1 MNGLKTKIIP
11 RERYIGK
18 IRPHIGKPYIKILKG
33 VRRGGK
39 STILKMIAEE
49 ISAKD
54 PDANIVF
61 IDFELYSNAEIADA
75 DKLYRRVSGSVKE
88 DVTNVLMIDEVQEV
102 KGWEKVIASFYN
114 EGVFDI
120 YITGSNS
127 RLLSSE
133 FSTYISGRYV
143 SFDIQTLS
151 FSECL
156 DFKKTIEEV
165 FLGLFNI
172 ESLSFSERLD
182 LRKIIENGA
191 SEEDIFG
198 IMQHQGGFPV
208 IWVSDYSDSDAY
220 AVIRDIY
227 SSIVLRDIVQKHG
240 LRNDVALKRMV
251 AFLCDNIANPTS
263 LNNIYEGLSREYGR
277 MRKETVYKFCEYL
290 EEAFI
295 FYRVEEEG
303 LKGKALLSPKYK
315 FYLSDL
321 GIKNALLGYRSDDIS
336 KHLENIVFLEMKSR
350 GYDITIG
357 NVNGN
362 EVDFVCK
369 RDNSRI
375 YIQVAYRLSSE
386 RTIEREFG
394 NLKMIQDG
402 YPKYVVTMDP
412 DWTAGDL
419 DGIKFIH
426 VKEFLKMK
434 L

>member
-1 MNGLKTKIIP
+1 MIP
-11 RERYIGK
+11 RERYLNK
-18 IRPHIGKPYIKILKG
+18 IRPHIGKPYIKILTG

-49 ISAKD
+49 ISTKN
-54 PDANIVF
+54 PDANMVF
-61 IDFELYSNAEIADA
+61 IDYELYSNSEIADA
-75 DKLYRRVSGSVKE
+75 DKLYRHVSGSAKKNAM
-88 DVTNVLMIDEVQEV
+88 NVLMIDEVQEV
-102 KGWEKVIASFYN
+102 NGWEKVIASFHN

-127 RLLSSE
+127 RLMSSE

-143 SFDIQTLS
+143 SFNIQTLS
-151 FSECL
+151 FSESL
-156 DFKKTIEEV
+156 DFKKTIENGLSDEEV
-165 FLGLFNI
+165 FGM
-172 ESLSFSERLD
+172 
-182 LRKIIENGA
+182 
-191 SEEDIFG
+191 
-198 IMQHQGGFPV
+198 MQRQGGFPV
-208 IWVSDYSDSDAY
+208 VWISDYSDSDAY

-227 SSIVLRDIVQKHG
+227 SGIVLRDIVQKHG
-240 LRNDVALKRMV
+240 LRNDTALKRMV
-251 AFLCDNIANPTS
+251 AFLCDNIANSTS
-263 LNNIYEGLSREYGR
+263 LNNIYEGLSKKYGR

-290 EEAFI
+290 EEAFV
-295 FYRVEEEG
+295 FYRVEEER

-315 FYLSDL
+315 FYISDI
-321 GIKNALLGYRSDDIS
+321 GIKNALLGYRSEDVS

-362 EVDFVCK
+362 EIDFVCK

-386 RTIEREFG
+386 KTIEREFG

-412 DWTAGDL
+412 DWMTGDI
-419 DGIKFIH
+419 DGIKFVH
-426 VKEFLKMK
+426 VKEFLKMD

>member
-1 MNGLKTKIIP
+1 MDGQKIKMIS
-11 RERYIGK
+11 RERYLGK
-18 IRPHIGKPYIKILKG
+18 IRPHIGKPYIKILTG

-39 STILKMIAEE
+39 STLLKMIAES
-49 ISAKD
+49 ISAED
-54 PDANIVF
+54 RNANIVF
-61 IDFELYSNAEIADA
+61 IDFELYSNAEIASA
-75 DKLYRRVSGSVKE
+75 DKLYRYVSGSVRE
-88 DVTNVLMIDEVQEV
+88 GVTNVLMIDEIQEV
-102 KGWEKVIASFYN
+102 DGWEKVISSLNN

-133 FSTYISGRYV
+133 YSTYISGRYV
-143 SFDIQTLS
+143 SFNIQTLS

-156 DFKKTIEEV
+156 DFKRSIGDERSEDDA
-165 FLGLFNI
+165 FGL
-172 ESLSFSERLD
+172 
-182 LRKIIENGA
+182 
-191 SEEDIFG
+191 
-198 IMQHQGGFPV
+198 MQRQGGFPV
-208 IWVSDYSDSDAY
+208 IWVSGHSDNAAYS
-220 AVIRDIY
+220 VIRDIY
-227 SSIVLRDIVQKHG
+227 GSIVLRDIVQKHR
-240 LRNDVALKRMV
+240 LRNDTALKRVV

-263 LNNIYEGLSREYGR
+263 LNNIYEGLSKEYGQI
-277 MRKETVYKFCEYL
+277 RKETLYKFCEYL

-303 LKGKALLSPKYK
+303 LKGKAILSPKYK
-315 FYLSDL
+315 FYVSDI
-321 GIKNALLGYRSDDIS
+321 GIKNALLGYRSDDVS
-336 KHLENIVFLEMKSR
+336 KDLENTVFLEMKSR

-386 RTIEREFG
+386 KTIEREFG
-394 NLKMIQDG
+394 NLRMIQDG

-412 DWTAGDL
+412 DWVSGDV
-419 DGIKFIH
+419 DGIKFLH
-426 VKEFLKMK
+426 VKEFLKTD

>member
-1 MNGLKTKIIP
+1 MDNQKIKAIY
-11 RERYIGK
+11 REKYIGK
-18 IRPHIGKPYIKILKG
+18 IRPHIGKPYIKILTG

-39 STILKMIAEE
+39 STILKMIAADILSEH
-49 ISAKD
+49 

-61 IDFELYSNAEIADA
+61 IDFELYSNAEIANA
-75 DKLYRRVSGSVKE
+75 DKLYRYVSGSVRE
-88 DVTNVLMIDEVQEV
+88 DVMNVLMIDEVQEV
-102 KGWEKVIASFYN
+102 DGWEKVISSFNN

-127 RLLSSE
+127 HLLSSE
-133 FSTYISGRYV
+133 YSTHISGRYV
-143 SFDIQTLS
+143 SFNIQTLS

-156 DFKKTIEEV
+156 DFRKAIEKDASDENV
-165 FLGLFNI
+165 F
-172 ESLSFSERLD
+172 EM
-182 LRKIIENGA
+182 
-191 SEEDIFG
+191 
-198 IMQHQGGFPV
+198 MQRQGGFPI
-208 IWVSDYSDSDAY
+208 IWISGHSDNDAY
-220 AVIRDIY
+220 SVIRDIY
-227 SSIVLRDIVQKHG
+227 GSIVLKDIVQKHR
-240 LRNDVALKRMV
+240 LRNDIALKRMM

-263 LNNIYEGLSREYGR
+263 LNNIYEGLSKEYGR
-277 MRKETVYKFCEYL
+277 IRKETVYKFCEYL

-315 FYLSDL
+315 FYISDI
-321 GIKNALLGYRSDDIS
+321 GIKNALLGYRSDDVS

-362 EVDFVCK
+362 EIDFVCK
-369 RDNSRI
+369 RDNSRV
-375 YIQVAYRLSSE
+375 YIQVAYRLSSD

-412 DWTAGDL
+412 DWASGDV
-419 DGIKFIH
+419 DGIKFLH
-426 VKEFLKMK
+426 VKEFLKMDF
-434 L
+434 